1 MAGHPD
7 LEQACR
13 REDVVRNA
21 EHPLRDTLIFIPR
34 QDATSSRPYPL
45 TQARRSA
52 ILHRGPGSGSSR
64 RVIPVGRQ
72 QQGKFVLMCR
82 IPLVLAIALLTI
94 PVPMHPAAAQPVAD
108 FYRGRTLQMLIGYT
122 PGGGYDLNARVLAR
136 HIGKH
141 IPGNPSVVAQT
152 MAGAG
157 SLRLANFLYNVAP
170 KDGTAIGMVGRGMA
184 MEPLIGSS
192 ATQYDA
198 RLFTW
203 IGSVSDQVSLCANW
217 HTSKVKSW
225 QDMLTTEFTVGGE
238 GSGSDPDMFA
248 TTIRNLF
255 GVKIRLVSG
264 YPGGNEIN
272 LAMER
277 GEVDG
282 RCGWSWS
289 SIKITK
295 PDWLAT
301 KSINLLVQMALHAN
315 DELKG
320 VPLILDFARTERE
333 RQILKLVLSRQEMGW
348 PFTAPPDLP
357 PERAAA
363 LRAAFDATMKDPDYL
378 AEARQRQLD
387 VNPMTGMA
395 IDRLIKE
402 LYATPPE
409 AIAATRSEISERKAA
424 P

>member
-1 MAGHPD
+1 M
-7 LEQACR
+7 
-13 REDVVRNA
+13 
-21 EHPLRDTLIFIPR
+21 I
-34 QDATSSRPYPL
+34 
-45 TQARRSA
+45 ARGLLGA
-52 ILHRGPGSGSSR
+52 
-64 RVIPVGRQ
+64 
-72 QQGKFVLMCR
+72 F
-82 IPLVLAIALLTI
+82 ALLLAM
-94 PVPMHPAAAQPVAD
+94 PPAHAQPVAD
-108 FYRGRTLQMLIGYT
+108 FYRGKTIQLLIGYT
-122 PGGGYDLNARVLAR
+122 AGGGYDLNARVLAR
-136 HIGKH
+136 HMGKH
-141 IPGNPSVVAQT
+141 IPGNPNIVAQN

-184 MEPLIGSS
+184 MEPLIGGS

-198 RLFTW
+198 RRYTW
-203 IGSVSDQVSLCANW
+203 LGSVSDQVSLCATW

-225 QDMLTTEFTVGGE
+225 TDMLKTDFTVGGE

-248 TTIRNLF
+248 TMIRSIF

-295 PDWLAT
+295 PDWL
-301 KSINLLVQMALHAN
+301 KNKRINLALQMALHKN
-315 DELKG
+315 SELAD
-320 VPLILDFARTERE
+320 VPLIMDLARNDSE

-348 PFTAPPDLP
+348 PFTAPPGLP
-357 PERAAA
+357 KERADA

-378 AEARQRQLD
+378 AEAQQRRLD
-387 VNPMTGMA
+387 VNPMSGAA
-395 IDRLIKE
+395 IEKLIGD
-402 LYATPPE
+402 LYATPPDV
-409 AIAATRSEISERKAA
+409 IAATKTAISEGVK
-424 P
+424 